1 MRLLPMPWGNNAYIT
16 HTLSPNTCSFATLA
30 LFGQTLGIGNSADN
44 NEGTYMPVSN
54 EVKSLVQ
61 AFYSACAVFIRGS
74 WTASGGRTIV
84 RTLKDGTERTDK
96 VFEIMIPS
104 GQLNGA
110 PEIDTVALVAKAKGE
125 VALFVLVEQVGDG
138 VTAQGMGYTLWTG
151 SPLKQ

>member
-1 MRLLPMPWGNNAYIT
+1 MSKGVVMA
-16 HTLSPNTCSFATLA
+16 
-30 LFGQTLGIGNSADN
+30 
-44 NEGTYMPVSN
+44 VSN

-84 RTLKDGTERTDK
+84 RVAKDGSQRTDK

-125 VALFVLVEQVGDG
+125 VALFVLVEQVGNG

>member
-1 MRLLPMPWGNNAYIT
+1 MLCVYEP
-16 HTLSPNTCSFATLA
+16 
-30 LFGQTLGIGNSADN
+30 SACNRVAVRADSRWWQYRHLD
-44 NEGTYMPVSN
+44 ERTYMPVSN

-61 AFYSACAVFIRGS
+61 AFHNACSVFIRGS

-84 RTLKDGTERTDK
+84 RVAKDGSQRTDK

-110 PEIDTVALVAKAKGE
+110 PEIDSVALVAKAKGE
-125 VALFVLVEQVGDG
+125 VALFVLTEQVGNG